1 VTVGRYIV
9 CDWCDKKQAIG
20 PTGSFTRGSA
30 PGWLMRCPEPEGKP
44 KDFCSPMCAG
54 TYEKWGDR
62 VTEPSGVPPRD
73 PDDSLGVLEVTLDG
87 ESLGYLQRR
96 KKRKK
101 K

>member
-1 VTVGRYIV
+1 MTVGRYIV
-9 CDWCDKKQAIG
+9 CDWCDKKQQISSSS
-20 PTGSFTRGSA
+20 TFQRGGA
-30 PGWLMRCPEPEGKP
+30 PGWLSQCPEPEGKI

-54 TYEKWGDR
+54 TYEKWHQEP
-62 VTEPSGVPPRD
+62 EPSGVPPRD